1 MTVAQPASVDL
12 RELANRI
19 AERRYQTCFEQVQQ
33 ELGEHFTHRLEC
45 ELTGWTWRL
54 RHGVPIS
61 IEPHAY
67 RMLVRMLIRWQR
79 QDRQRT
85 TVVR

>member
-1 MTVAQPASVDL
+1 MTPAHPAVDL

-19 AERRYQTCFEQVQQ
+19 AGRRDQTSFEQMKR
-33 ELGEHFTHRLEC
+33 ELGEHFTNRLEG
-45 ELTGWTWRL
+45 ELATWTWRMK
-54 RHGVPIS
+54 RGVPVS

-67 RMLVRMLIRWQR
+67 RVLVRMLIRWQR

>member
-1 MTVAQPASVDL
+1 MIPATPTVDL

-19 AERRYQTCFEQVQQ
+19 ARRQDQTSFDIMKQ

-45 ELTGWTWRL
+45 ELATWTWRL
-54 RHGVPIS
+54 RHGVPVS

-79 QDRQRT
+79 HDMQRAA
-85 TVVR
+85 VIR